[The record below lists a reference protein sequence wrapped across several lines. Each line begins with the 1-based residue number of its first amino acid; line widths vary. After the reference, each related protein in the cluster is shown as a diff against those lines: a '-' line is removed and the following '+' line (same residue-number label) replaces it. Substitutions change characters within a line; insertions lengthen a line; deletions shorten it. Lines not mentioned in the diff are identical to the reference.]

1 MDIKWGEKRKQKIRS
16 TDKPL
21 KMFHKKL
28 ESNPESHLHRLHREN
43 IPKIHVK

>member
-16 TDKPL
+16 IDKPL